1 MIAEEKSAEGIL
13 GQFWP
18 KAQTVEGKAADITKP
33 GNASVKAFALP
44 ERVRDETRVG
54 TSEGAFRS
62 MRLVDLL
69 YRTAVYVIRMYG
81 GVGGGSREASPYPDS
96 SAFALGLGE

>member
-1 MIAEEKSAEGIL
+1 M
-13 GQFWP
+13 
-18 KAQTVEGKAADITKP
+18 KARTVEGKAADITKP

-69 YRTAVYVIRMYG
+69 YRTAVYVIRVG
-81 GVGGGSREASPYPDS
+81 KGTGKGTLVQKQIIIDNGVETV
-96 SAFALGLGE
+96 

>member
-1 MIAEEKSAEGIL
+1 M
-13 GQFWP
+13 
-18 KAQTVEGKAADITKP
+18 KARTVEGKAADITKP

-81 GVGGGSREASPYPDS
+81 GVGGEEPRGFPLSRFD
-96 SAFALGLGE
+96 

>member
-1 MIAEEKSAEGIL
+1 M
-13 GQFWP
+13 
-18 KAQTVEGKAADITKP
+18 KARTVEGKAADTTKP

-44 ERVRDETRVG
+44 EKARDETRVG

-81 GVGGGSREASPYPDS
+81 GVGGEEPRGFPLSRLATWVKIM
-96 SAFALGLGE
+96 GRINK